1 MYFLRLLSLVVL
13 SVGALISVLSIYL
26 LLLSIY
32 LLLQKNTRQL
42 ENLLLLGYT
51 RAQLVAPYVL
61 VTALMEVLV
70 LGLSLLLVFYARSY
84 YVGAAER
91 LLSDEVGGTMVYTL
105 VIGLGIFAVTSLCNA
120 LAIRRKIHSLRLFA
134 R

>member
-1 MYFLRLLSLVVL
+1 MYFLRLLSMVVL
-13 SVGALISVLSIYL
+13 AVGALISVLSIYL

-51 RAQLVAPYVL
+51 RAQLIAPYVFFT
-61 VTALMEVLV
+61 VLMEVLV
-70 LGLSLLLVFYARSY
+70 LVLSLLLVTYARGY

-91 LLSDEVGGTMVYTL
+91 LLSDEVGGTMLYTGL
-105 VIGLGIFAVTSLCNA
+105 IGLGIFAVTSLCNA
-120 LAIRRKIHSLRLFA
+120 FAIRRKIHSLRLFA